1 MPHFLRFLMLLALVA
16 WLGGILFFGAVLA
29 PVLFSTL
36 PQRELAGAVVTRAL
50 GALHWI
56 GIVAGIV
63 FLAASLAH
71 SLLTTGAVEPLDWR
85 HLLIVAMLGLTL
97 ASQFGVSPKMRALR
111 RDMGVIDTVAPMDV
125 RRIQFNRLHRV
136 STGLEQ
142 AVLLMGLIV
151 LWSVTAGAGL
161 PKSR

>member
-1 MPHFLRFLMLLALVA
+1 MPNFLRFLMLLALVT

-56 GIVAGIV
+56 GIAAGII
-63 FLAASLAH
+63 FLIASLAY
-71 SLLTTGAVEPLDWR
+71 SSMTAGSAELFAWR
-85 HLLIVAMLGLTL
+85 HMLIVAMLALTL
-97 ASQFGVSPKMRALR
+97 ASQFGVSPKMQALR
-111 RDMGVIDTVAPMDV
+111 RDLGVIDNVAPSDA
-125 RRIQFNRLHRV
+125 RRIQFNQLHRV

-142 AVLLMGLIV
+142 AVLLMGLVV
-151 LWSVTAGAGL
+151 LWGVARIPG
-161 PKSR
+161 PRY

>member
-1 MPHFLRFLMLLALVA
+1 MVHFLRFLMLLALVA

-50 GALHWI
+50 GVLHGI

-63 FLAASLAH
+63 FLAASLAY
-71 SLLTTGAVEPLDWR
+71 SRMTAGSAAPLAWR
-85 HLLIVAMLGLTL
+85 HLLMVAMLGLTL
-97 ASQFGVSPKMRALR
+97 ASQFGVSPRMQALR
-111 RDMGVIDTVAPMDV
+111 RDMGVIDTVAPSDA
-125 RRIQFNRLHRV
+125 RRIQFNGLHRV

-142 AVLLMGLIV
+142 AVLLMGLVV
-151 LWSVTAGAGL
+151 LWSVAKL
-161 PKSR
+161 PAPR